1 MATKILGNVNAAI
14 GSRFLKNRNQV
25 VFVEYT
31 TGSIS
36 LLNMVAPSPGVVSQG
51 SILLKGT
58 WVFDCET
65 GALDGNLNGPGDIW
79 WEQITAVNRQMRPV
93 GGATIVNLGMVDF
106 ASVTPYILQAKSYG
120 SVPIP
125 GNDDPSNQLKTGTV
139 FAVRTNAG
147 NIAKIKVSQY
157 GYNMQIDWVTYKIAS
172 AYQSIGTG
180 YTNPEDI
187 AVFAD
192 ETTAY
197 VTERSGNVLQVNLAS
212 ANRAAATL
220 IASGLQAPQ
229 QIQVDEQHKQA
240 YVVEYA
246 SPGRLLQIDL
256 TTHAVTPVLQGLNNA
271 IGLLISDDLAYA
283 YISEQSGG
291 GKITRYSLQGK
302 ANLVIASG
310 LTNPFFLSWADPTKT
325 ALFVAER
332 DPANR
337 VSLVKTVPYAGSVQ
351 QVVTGTGARP
361 SSVVSTG
368 ASNIV
373 ISCDKEI
380 DIANILAGVVPP
392 TGLFKGI
399 GLVPWN
405 LITAAGMADT
415 TTQPIYP
422 YQFAKD
428 SPFGGVLSLQVN
440 HQLAS
445 LSGVKNYRILVD
457 GAPRLENWW
466 DLQLNTVN
474 GKYEIPVQFTPKD
487 IGGVHGYYAIHQPGV
502 WLMNSDLAM
511 ILDSSLLF
519 NGGRNFT
526 IEFSDVNG
534 AVLQQQLLKVL
545 IDNNPC
551 TASIDMPTVNGVS
564 ATTDCGMLKFANKTQ
579 QVTTHYIA
587 SHPNLYGT
595 YSWRVGKGGKGPVPG
610 VPECVVDGLVSLSP
624 FTFAKEVGALLELC
638 PSAAFYATVY
648 VYAKAINGYGRLS
661 GYDAS
666 AIIAFALTP

>member
-1 MATKILGNVNAAI
+1 MVTKILSNVNAAI
-14 GSRFLKNRNQV
+14 GSRFLKNKNQV

-36 LLNMVAPSPGVVSQG
+36 LLNMVAPSPGIVSQG

-106 ASVTPYILQAKSYG
+106 ASVTPVILQAQSYS

-125 GNDDPSNQLKTGTV
+125 GNDDPSNQLKTGIV

-147 NIAKIKVSQY
+147 NLAKIKVVQY
-157 GYNMQIDWVTYKIAS
+157 GYNMQINWVTYKIAS
-172 AYQSIGTG
+172 SYQTIGTG

-197 VTERSGNVLQVNLAS
+197 VTERSGNLLKVNLAN
-212 ANRAAATL
+212 ANRAAAML

-229 QIQVDEQHKQA
+229 QLQIDEQHKQA
-240 YVVEYA
+240 YVVEFA
-246 SPGRLLQIDL
+246 NPGRLLQIDL
-256 TTHAVTPVLQGLNNA
+256 TTFKVTPVLQGLNNA

-310 LTNPFFLSWADPTKT
+310 LTNPFYLSWADQTKT

-337 VSLVKTVPYAGSVQ
+337 ISLVKTLPYPGSVQ

-361 SSVVSTG
+361 SSVVCIDATK
-368 ASNIV
+368 IV

-380 DIANILAGVVPP
+380 DFANILAGVVPP
-392 TGLFKGI
+392 KGLFKGI

-405 LITAAGMADT
+405 LITSAGMADT
-415 TTQPIYP
+415 TQQTLYP

-445 LSGVKNYRILVD
+445 QSGVKNYRILVD
-457 GAPRLENWW
+457 SAPRLEVWW
-466 DLQLNTVN
+466 DLQLNTAN
-474 GKYEIPVQFTPKD
+474 GKYEIPVQFKPKD
-487 IGGVHGYYAIHQPGV
+487 INNVHGYYDIHQPGV

-511 ILDSSLLF
+511 ILDSSLLS
-519 NGGRNFT
+519 NGLRNFT
-526 IEFSDVNG
+526 IEFSDAAG
-534 AVLQQQLLKVL
+534 TVLQQQLLKVL
-545 IDNNPC
+545 IDNNRC
-551 TASIDMPTVNGVS
+551 TASIEMPTVNGVS
-564 ATTDCGMLKFANKTQ
+564 ATTDCGMLKFLNKTQ
-579 QVTTHYIA
+579 KVTSHYIA
-587 SHPNLYGT
+587 SHPNLFGT

-624 FTFAKEVGALLELC
+624 FTFEKEVGALLELC
-638 PSAAFYATVY
+638 PSAAFYASVY

-666 AIIAFALTP
+666 CIIAFALTP